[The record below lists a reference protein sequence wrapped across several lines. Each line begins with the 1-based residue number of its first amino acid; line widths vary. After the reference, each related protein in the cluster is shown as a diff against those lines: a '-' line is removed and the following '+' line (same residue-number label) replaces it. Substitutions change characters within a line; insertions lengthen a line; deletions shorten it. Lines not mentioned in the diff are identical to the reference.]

1 MKSECSPSKKAQYGL
16 NPTRTHH
23 TKISLASSPSLFCF
37 FLHDLLPVFNSKN
50 WQNNKKMSI
59 SLELPLFKTSHS
71 VSLLPYNA
79 TSSFSS
85 GKKIKCKR
93 KWKPP
98 YYCSSS
104 SSSSRIRVTMNEND
118 ESCPPSVCEN
128 ENDSNNKFVQ
138 VIAIGSRK
146 DALLDF
152 CLDSPLNSSSSLQFW
167 YCKLHFIYTNC
178 YFFFLFLLIII
189 VAIVVLCRNI
199 VTDGS
204 PNVQL
209 QERFLGKGI
218 LSGLECWTK
227 ALCFFF
233 FFGVVYVELVCNYM
247 MLFPFNFCRFNSK
260 NCGSSIVHTD
270 MFEGYYPC
278 LYIP

>member
-1 MKSECSPSKKAQYGL
+1 MKVAHQ
-16 NPTRTHH
+16 
-23 TKISLASSPSLFCF
+23 
-37 FLHDLLPVFNSKN
+37 VFV
-50 WQNNKKMSI
+50 KMKMI
-59 SLELPLFKTSHS
+59 LIINVCKWLPLAVERMRFSIFAWIHLS
-71 VSLLPYNA
+71 IPPPRSNFGIA
-79 TSSFSS
+79 NCISFTL
-85 GKKIKCKR
+85 I
-93 KWKPP
+93 
-98 YYCSSS
+98 
-104 SSSSRIRVTMNEND
+104 VN
-118 ESCPPSVCEN
+118 
-128 ENDSNNKFVQ
+128 
-138 VIAIGSRK
+138 
-146 DALLDF
+146 
-152 CLDSPLNSSSSLQFW
+152 
-167 YCKLHFIYTNC
+167 
-178 YFFFLFLLIII
+178 FFSFLLIII
-189 VAIVVLCRNI
+189 IAIVILCRNI